1 MVIGACSP
9 AGPRGP
15 GPLACPVGDPDAS
28 QRRAGA
34 CGLADTAH
42 TVKLR
47 TVKLTTV
54 KLRTVKLRTVKLRT
68 AWLTAVTP
76 P

>member
-1 MVIGACSP
+1 M
-9 AGPRGP
+9 
-15 GPLACPVGDPDAS
+15 GDPDAS